1 MRILRVRRVRV
12 PTMGFTRACA
22 LWVYFA
28 GGAAEVRKMN
38 RLATGSTATVRDH
51 DVGLLRLCKTQYL

>member
-1 MRILRVRRVRV
+1 
-12 PTMGFTRACA
+12 MGFTRACA